1 MSGIYT
7 LQTENEL
14 TLCSP
19 PQWVWSLGEQCGWG
33 STPRPSLRALI
44 RASWPTW
51 VGCWSAWRW
60 AWWCYRTTSR
70 GCSSR
75 PCSGSS
81 SASTPYLFSALSSG
95 TFLLT
100 AYLTYDCPRLHELL
114 IMGKAIYFT
123 PFTADLLNTWPPGQT
138 WKWLQVLRLSPAI
151 SSSLSAV

>member
-1 MSGIYT
+1 MTQCWGCFDMGRISVST
-7 LQTENEL
+7 DWKFANAVLSSL
-14 TLCSP
+14 SLSLS
-19 PQWVWSLGEQCGWG
+19 PQWVWSLAEQCGWG

-44 RASWPTW
+44 RALWLTW
-51 VGCWSAWRW
+51 VGWWSAWHW

-81 SASTPYLFSALSSG
+81 SVSTPYLFSALSSG

-100 AYLTYDCPRLHELL
+100 AYLTYDCPRHHELL
-114 IMGKAIYFT
+114 IMEKALCYI

-138 WKWLQVLRLSPAI
+138 
-151 SSSLSAV
+151 